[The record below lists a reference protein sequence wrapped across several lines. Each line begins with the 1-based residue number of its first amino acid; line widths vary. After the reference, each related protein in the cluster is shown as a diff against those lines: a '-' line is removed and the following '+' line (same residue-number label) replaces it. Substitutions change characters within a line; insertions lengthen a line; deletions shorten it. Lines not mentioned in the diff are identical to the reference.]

1 MELQKVNTL
10 TGNITKNITESMA
23 GYKDASAIEVVSNE
37 KQEGQLLDFGKMV
50 RQKIKD
56 VEAERLTYVSGASKW
71 VKDANAVFK
80 PITTQLKQLK
90 DVIDDRLKAY
100 QLVLEAEAEKKR
112 EAMQEVVKESPFAE
126 EAIVPEVQVKAS
138 KKTEKSTANYRDVT
152 KWRVSDH
159 NKIPHG
165 YLMIDRDA
173 VDEAIK
179 RGETILGIETY
190 TEKILTIR

>member
-23 GYKDASAIEVVSNE
+23 GYKDASAIEVISNQ

-80 PITTQLKQLK
+80 PITNQLKQLK

-100 QLVLEAEAEKKR
+100 QLTLEAAAEKVM
-112 EAMQEVVKESPFAE
+112 EAMQETVKASPFRD

-138 KKTEKSTANYRDVT
+138 KKTEKSSANYRNVT
-152 KWRVSDH
+152 KWKISDYA
-159 NKIPHG
+159 KVPHG
-165 YLMIDRDA
+165 YLMVDRNA
-173 VDEAIK
+173 VDEAIAS
-179 RGETILGIETY
+179 GEKVPGIETY